1 MSRHRNL
8 SEGSLLPTLLAF
20 TVPIL
25 CSLLLQTAYGTV
37 DLLVVGHFSS
47 LGDVSGVTI
56 GSQTMQTI
64 TSFCTGL
71 AMGTTILLG
80 RYIGAKEHHSA
91 SRVLGTSITLFT
103 LLAVL
108 VTAGVLLGRSAIV
121 QLMQTPAESQAQTLS
136 YLTICGFGAFFIVF
150 YNLLGSIFRGIGDS
164 RTPLIAVAIAFAVNV
179 VLDLLFVAGLQLGAA
194 GAALA
199 TTIAQ
204 GISVILSLLML
215 RKKSLP
221 FPFSRHHIQFDRPV
235 VADILRLGLP
245 MAIQFVLVSFSFLAI
260 TAIINGF
267 GVATSA
273 AVGIVEK
280 ITGIVMLIPLSFTHS
295 LSAFTAQNLGAN
307 RPDRAKAG
315 LKWGIL
321 LSFIVSVLMAYLGA
335 FHGTIF
341 TRLFTSD
348 PETTALA
355 LLYLKA
361 YSIDTLLVSLLFSIT
376 GYFTGCGKTAFVM
389 AQALISALVIRVPLA
404 YLFSQIDGVSL
415 FVVGL
420 ATPISSVFQ
429 NTVCVIF
436 YIYLAHKSKKA
447 DALTHH

>member
-1 MSRHRNL
+1 MSKQVNL
-8 SEGSLLPTLLAF
+8 SEGPLLPTLLAF
-20 TVPIL
+20 TLPIL
-25 CSLLLQTAYGTV
+25 FSLLLQTAYGTV
-37 DLLVVGHFSS
+37 DLLVVGQFAS
-47 LGDVSGVTI
+47 LGDVSGVTV
-56 GSQTMQTI
+56 GSQSMQTI

-80 RYIGAKEHHSA
+80 RYIGAKEHRNA
-91 SRVLGTSITLFT
+91 SRVLGTSILLFA

-108 VTAGVLLGRSAIV
+108 ITTGVLLGRDTIV
-121 QLMQTPAESQAQTLS
+121 RLMQTPAESQAQTYA
-136 YLTICGFGAFFIVF
+136 YLTICGIGAIFIVF

-164 RTPLIAVAIAFAVNV
+164 RTPLIAVAIAFFVNV
-179 VLDLLFVAGLQLGAA
+179 VLDLLFVAVLELGTTGAA
-194 GAALA
+194 MA

-204 GISVILSLLML
+204 GTSVILSLLML

-221 FPFSRHHIQFDRPV
+221 FPFTPHDIRFDRQI

-245 MAIQFVLVSFSFLAI
+245 MAIQSILVSFSFLSI

-280 ITGIVMLIPLSFTHS
+280 ITGIIMLIPLSFTHA

-307 RPDRAKAG
+307 RPKRAKAG
-315 LKWGIL
+315 LKW
-321 LSFIVSVLMAYLGA
+321 SFLISLAVSILMAYLGA

-361 YSIDTLLVSLLFSIT
+361 YSFDTLLVAFLFSIT
-376 GYFTGCGKTAFVM
+376 GYLTGCGKTTFVM
-389 AQALISALVIRVPLA
+389 VQALIGAFVIRIPLA
-404 YLFSQIDGVSL
+404 YCFSLINGVTL

-420 ATPISSVFQ
+420 ATPISTVVQ
-429 NTVCVIF
+429 NTLCLLF
-436 YIYLAHKSKKA
+436 YLYLSHTEKKNHTLA
-447 DALTHH
+447 K